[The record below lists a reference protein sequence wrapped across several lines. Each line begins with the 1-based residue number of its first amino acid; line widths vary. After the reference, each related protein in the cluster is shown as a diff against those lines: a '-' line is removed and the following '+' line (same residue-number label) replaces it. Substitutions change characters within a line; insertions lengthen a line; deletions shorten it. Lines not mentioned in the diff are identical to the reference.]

1 MQGLHLV
8 ADLSGCQAPRLYLL
22 DEQVL
27 LEACLKAVQA
37 SGLRAV
43 GQLAVRFP
51 APPVPDGAH
60 HTRDGNPAGG
70 VTATI
75 LLAESHLC
83 VHTWPENDAVT
94 LDIYVCNRSA
104 DHSAKA
110 QWLMD
115 HMLALFAPTTV
126 QKQSWQRGLLK

>member
-8 ADLSGCQAPRLYLL
+8 ADLSGCQAPRPYLQ

-27 LEACLKAVQA
+27 LAACLQAVQD

-51 APPVPDGAH
+51 LAPDGS
-60 HTRDGNPAGG
+60 GGG
-70 VTATI
+70 VTATV

-83 VHTWPENDAVT
+83 VHTWPENNAVT

-110 QWLMD
+110 QGLMEK
-115 HMLALFAPTTV
+115 MLALFAPGQV
-126 QKQSWQRGLLK
+126 QRQSWARGGKAQVDAGRV